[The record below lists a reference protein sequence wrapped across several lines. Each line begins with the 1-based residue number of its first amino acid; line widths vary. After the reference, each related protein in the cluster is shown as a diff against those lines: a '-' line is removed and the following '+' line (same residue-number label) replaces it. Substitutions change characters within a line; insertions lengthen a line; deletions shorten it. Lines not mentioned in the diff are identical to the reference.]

1 MLRTVPTLL
10 PRRVLR
16 SPPALSRFASTASSS
31 ASSPPRPPPPTPPHP
46 AKPRPWEPYLARL
59 RHDYPHADPPSL
71 VIAFVA
77 LHELTAIV
85 PLVALFALF
94 RHVALGT
101 ALVAWVVAH
110 SDTDDRDQS
119 GEGSTPATAAAWRVT
134 ARDWLKEAEDK
145 AERVGRR
152 YGWFGWPKE
161 SRDERAARKAHLAQ
175 AAEDGRTAVDERT
188 SADQLRVSGDVA
200 NAAAAYLAVKALIPL
215 RILVSLRL
223 SPSLANVIARNFTGL
238 RQRGKRYLAKAA
250 PAVRDGAADACSGPA
265 TRLALFRLI
274 SLLARRPSPFP
285 PPPFTNHLRTRS
297 HGMQTLR
304 LKRLLVTHYSLL
316 VPFPPPPPSP
326 RPSPLRLAS
335 SEHALGPSPPLL
347 RTTTFGRPGSGS
359 WRRLYG
365 RGGAAVEGRER
376 EAAGD
381 SSGGTGPGALDTIE
395 ELSETAPAAGDEGD
409 EEEKDGGG
417 PRWEGEEGGGPVRL
431 VGFSD
436 PDPLNPQGWSTTRR
450 TLITLLL
457 AVMCTWVGACSSMNV
472 ELAHQ
477 VAADLGV
484 ASETTAQLDTVLFL
498 VGFGVAAPLWAP
510 LSELAGRT
518 PIYLVS
524 LALLA
529 LFELGAALSPTFPA
543 RAALRFL
550 AGCAATTPLSNAGAA
565 VGDLWDEDERTVA
578 FGVFGVGG
586 FAAVLLV
593 ISFALLPETY
603 PPTLLAFKA
612 AAIRRRTRSSAYLT
626 PLELA
631 RRETSFAHDFRRTL
645 ARPFV
650 MLAREPIVVCFC
662 AYLTLVFIIL
672 FGNLTGYP
680 FIFSPHSLSPGESG
694 TLFLSIAVGL
704 FLCAVCTPV
713 MRSDWRRR
721 VGRAHARGQAVA
733 PEERLRVA
741 VVGTWAVP
749 VSLYWAAW
757 VCRPGVSIWASLG
770 AQALFGVGIWSSFYS
785 AFLYCIDSYGHKAAS
800 ALAALTFLRYPIAG
814 AAVLFTPPL
823 YERLGPHLALT
834 LLASLSLLVSVIPLV
849 FYKWG
854 ARIRSWSRDAVH

>member
-1 MLRTVPTLL
+1 
-10 PRRVLR
+10 
-16 SPPALSRFASTASSS
+16 
-31 ASSPPRPPPPTPPHP
+31 
-46 AKPRPWEPYLARL
+46 
-59 RHDYPHADPPSL
+59 
-71 VIAFVA
+71 
-77 LHELTAIV
+77 
-85 PLVALFALF
+85 
-94 RHVALGT
+94 
-101 ALVAWVVAH
+101 
-110 SDTDDRDQS
+110 
-119 GEGSTPATAAAWRVT
+119 
-134 ARDWLKEAEDK
+134 
-145 AERVGRR
+145 
-152 YGWFGWPKE
+152 
-161 SRDERAARKAHLAQ
+161 
-175 AAEDGRTAVDERT
+175 
-188 SADQLRVSGDVA
+188 
-200 NAAAAYLAVKALIPL
+200 
-215 RILVSLRL
+215 
-223 SPSLANVIARNFTGL
+223 
-238 RQRGKRYLAKAA
+238 
-250 PAVRDGAADACSGPA
+250 
-265 TRLALFRLI
+265 
-274 SLLARRPSPFP
+274 
-285 PPPFTNHLRTRS
+285 
-297 HGMQTLR
+297 MQTLR

-316 VPFPPPPPSP
+316 VPFPPPPPLPRSSP
-326 RPSPLRLAS
+326 PRLA
-335 SEHALGPSPPLL
+335 PSDHVLEPPPPLL

-376 EAAGD
+376 ETAGD

-395 ELSETAPAAGDEGD
+395 ELSERAPAAGNEGD

-417 PRWEGEEGGGPVRL
+417 ARWEGEEGGGPVRL

-457 AVMCTWVGACSSMNV
+457 AVMCTWVGACSSMNA

-477 VAADLGV
+477 VSADLGV
-484 ASETTAQLDTVLFL
+484 ARETTAQLDTVLFL
-498 VGFGVAAPLWAP
+498 VGFGVAAPLCAP

-529 LFELGAALSPTFPA
+529 LFELGAALSPTSPA

-586 FAAVLLV
+586 FLGPCLGPVVGGWIAQSGWSYRWADGVQAIGAAVLLV

-631 RRETSFAHDFRRTL
+631 RRETSFAHEFRRTL

-650 MLAREPIVVCFC
+650 MLTREPIVVCFC

-680 FIFSPHSLSPGESG
+680 FIFSPHALSPGESG

-704 FLCAVCTPV
+704 FLCAVCTPL
-713 MRSDWRRR
+713 MRSDWRCRT
-721 VGRAHARGQAVA
+721 GRAHARGQAVP

-741 VVGTWAVP
+741 IVGTWAVP

-785 AFLYCIDSYGHKAAS
+785 TFLYCIDSYGHKAAS